1 MPQDSTTS
9 DVQALQ
15 KLPSKGTPEWEAW
28 VDGPR
33 PERERGQAE
42 WLAARSARSRAAK
55 AAARAA
61 GSSADGAPQTRTV
74 TLDAERT
81 ADLQRLQ
88 GLIDGS
94 KTLPSDVIRAM
105 DSKQRLLS
113 AAALEQVTDE
123 HGALVALRDALLPI
137 PAAQRADA
145 LGDLVRVQGAESAGP
160 ADPAESAT

>member
-1 MPQDSTTS
+1 MPQDSES
-9 DVQALQ
+9 QEVQTLQ
-15 KLPSKGTPEWEAW
+15 DLPKPGTPEYEAW
-28 VDGPR
+28 LDGPR
-33 PERERGQAE
+33 PEHGRGQ
-42 WLAARSARSRAAK
+42 WLAGHSARSRAAK
-55 AAARAA
+55 AAASSS
-61 GSSADGAPQTRTV
+61 GTSADGAAQTRTV

-137 PAAQRADA
+137 PAGERADA
-145 LGDLVRVQGAESAGP
+145 LGALVRVQGAEGAGSAG
-160 ADPAESAT
+160 PAESAT